1 MSVAFMTTLR
11 QLWLFAQCLFDVV
24 KVTGSI
30 TGFVLLIII
39 LKDQLRCPYNYPYK
53 QH

>member
-1 MSVAFMTTLR
+1 MTTLR

-30 TGFVLLIII
+30 TGFVILIII
-39 LKDQLRCPYNYPYK
+39 LKEQLRRPYNHAYK